1 MDRQDTSAWG
11 LPEAG
16 RRALNRRPG
25 RATPP
30 PGFVTA
36 EGIAM
41 LRRLYDRTLAL
52 SASKQAP
59 WWLALIAFAEA
70 SCFPIPPDVLLI
82 PMVLARPRRAWFLA
96 GVCTVASVAGGAL
109 GYYIGYA
116 LFNQLARGLIAFYH
130 YDAAFDA
137 FQATFAKYGLW
148 VILVK
153 GLTPIPYK
161 IVTIASG
168 AARFDFPLF
177 MLASLIT
184 RGARFFLLAA
194 LLRVFGE
201 PIRNFI
207 ERRLTLV
214 TSLVAAGVVGG
225 FLVLRLF

>member
-1 MDRQDTSAWG
+1 MASRIPH
-11 LPEAG
+11 PEG
-16 RRALNRRPG
+16 ER
-25 RATPP
+25 
-30 PGFVTA
+30 
-36 EGIAM
+36 M

-52 SASKQAP
+52 SASPRAP
-59 WWLALIAFAEA
+59 WWLAAIAFAEA
-70 SCFPIPPDVLLI
+70 SFFPIPPDVLLI
-82 PMVLARPRRAWFLA
+82 PMVMARPRRAWLLA
-96 GVCTVASVAGGAL
+96 AICTAGSVVGGAL

-116 LFNQLARGLIAFYH
+116 LFDQLARGLIEFYG
-130 YDAAFDA
+130 YGPRFAA
-137 FQATFAKYGLW
+137 FQAMYAQYGLW

-168 AARFDFPLF
+168 AAGFSFPLF

-184 RGARFFLLAA
+184 RGARFFLVAA

-201 PIRNFI
+201 PIRAFI